1 MDQTTN
7 TPVSHDSVQA
17 ERKAYN
23 TPSLTDF
30 GSFAE
35 ITQGTFAG
43 TGPDGGF
50 YS

>member
-7 TPVSHDSVQA
+7 ATASLVTA
-17 ERKAYN
+17 ERKTYE
-23 TPSLTDF
+23 TPTLTDF

-35 ITQGTFAG
+35 ITQGASGVAATDSG
-43 TGPDGGF
+43 V